1 MFTFE
6 VINEPFQSFAMVDP
20 SLLVL
25 SRQLFEP
32 FNLSV
37 GVGSLFA
44 VIYEP
49 MPAIPGIQND
59 RDGDGG
65 DNQRGLHE
73 AGLQIQIDKSEKLKQ
88 ADCYL

>member
-1 MFTFE
+1 
-6 VINEPFQSFAMVDP
+6 MVDP
-20 SLLVL
+20 SLFIL

-32 FNLSV
+32 CNLSV

-73 AGLQIQIDKSEKLKQ
+73 AVLQIQIDKSEKLKQ